1 MDKETSALLASLNNQ
16 RNHVLG
22 ILGLPDLDGDRHM
35 EGLPDGA
42 LRRPVLPS
50 GWNCLGMVKHL
61 TESDER
67 FWFRGIVA
75 GDPACVST
83 SDEAAAQAWQV
94 AADIPADAVFDAYRQ
109 EIELAD
115 AVIAATSL
123 DTPPAIWP
131 VEIWPNWRL
140 PDFRAVMLH
149 VITETA
155 CHAGHLDAA
164 RELIDGRQWLA

>member
-1 MDKETSALLASLNNQ
+1 VDEETSALLSSLNSQ

-35 EGLPDGA
+35 EALPDGA
-42 LRRPVLPS
+42 LRRPALPS
-50 GWNCLGMVKHL
+50 GWTCLGMVKHL

-67 FWFRGIVA
+67 FWFRGIMG
-75 GDPACVST
+75 GDPACVTT
-83 SDEAAAQAWQV
+83 SHQAEVEAWQV
-94 AADIPADAVFDAYRQ
+94 GADIPADAVFDAYRQ
-109 EIELAD
+109 EIERANV
-115 AVIAATSL
+115 VIAATSL

-131 VEIWPNWRL
+131 VEIWPSWRL

-164 RELIDGRQWLA
+164 RELLDGSQWLA